1 MTSKET
7 FYYNEKEINTSS
19 NLNFEDFFFWITIKV
34 PKKIIKKE
42 NQKLN
47 NSFFKQIKS
56 SLVSD
61 KLKNIQKNFYQ
72 CLDAKTF

>member
-1 MTSKET
+1 MK
-7 FYYNEKEINTSS
+7 I
-19 NLNFEDFFFWITIKV
+19 FFFWITIKV